1 MGGEGSAGHQR
12 LEVAISIWAEED
24 SGSGLAELQE
34 RTKL

>member
-1 MGGEGSAGHQR
+1 MGGEGSAEHQR

-34 RTKL
+34 RTRL

>member
-1 MGGEGSAGHQR
+1 MSGKGSAEHQR
-12 LEVAISIWAEED
+12 LEVAISICAEED